1 MTIDPRTLSP
11 RDAYNILVGAVV
23 PRPIAF
29 VTSMN
34 DRNIVNAAP
43 YSFFNA
49 LTGSPPLIMISVG
62 RKKGQMKHTAENI
75 LRQKEFVVNLVT
87 EELVDSMNISSAD
100 FPEGMSEI
108 ERVKLTLVAGTVVRT
123 PRIAA
128 SKVSCECVLHK
139 HFEIGTDPTDLII
152 GEVVQF
158 HVKDE
163 LYSNGA
169 IDQGKFR
176 PIARMGGNFYSRTN
190 DLFELER
197 PLYEQKK

>member
-11 RDAYNILVGAVV
+11 REAYNILVSAVV

-34 DRNIVNAAP
+34 SRNIVNAAP

-62 RKKGQMKHTAENI
+62 RKKGEMKHTAENI

-87 EELVDSMNISSAD
+87 DELVHSMNISSAD
-100 FPEGMSEI
+100 FPEGTSEI
-108 ERVKLTLVAGTVVRT
+108 EQAKLTLVASTVIRT

-128 SKVSCECVLHK
+128 SKVNIECVLHK
-139 HFEIGTDPTDLII
+139 HLEIGTDPTDLII
-152 GEVVQF
+152 GEIVQF

-163 LYSNGA
+163 VFSNGA
-169 IDQGKFR
+169 IDQGKLR
-176 PIARMGGNFYSRTN
+176 PIARMGGNFYSRAS
-190 DLFELER
+190 DVFELER
-197 PLYEQKK
+197 YRHKP

>member
-11 RDAYNILVGAVV
+11 RDAYNILVSAVV

-34 DRNIVNAAP
+34 DRKVVNAAP

-49 LTGSPPLIMISVG
+49 LTGTPPLVMISVG
-62 RKKGQMKHTAENI
+62 RKNGQMKHTAENI
-75 LRQKEFVVNLVT
+75 VHQKEFVVNLVT
-87 EELVDSMNISSAD
+87 DELVHSMNISSAD
-100 FPEGMSEI
+100 FPEGISEI
-108 ERVKLTLVAGTVVRT
+108 EQAKLTLVESTAIRT

-128 SKVSCECVLHK
+128 SKVSLECVLHK
-139 HFEIGTDPTDLII
+139 HIEIGTGPTNLII

-163 LYSNGA
+163 VYSDGT
-169 IDQGKFR
+169 IDQEKFK
-176 PIARMGGNFYSRTN
+176 PIARMGGNYYSRTN

-197 PLYEQKK
+197 PTFEKKK

>member
-49 LTGSPPLIMISVG
+49 LTSSPPLIMISVG
-62 RKKGQMKHTAENI
+62 RKKGQMKHTTENI

-87 EELVDSMNISSAD
+87 DELVHSMNISSAD

-108 ERVKLTLVAGTVVRT
+108 EQAKLTLVASTVIRT
-123 PRIAA
+123 PRIAT
-128 SKVSCECVLHK
+128 SKVNCECVLYK
-139 HFEIGTDPTDLII
+139 HLEIGTDPTDLII

-163 LYSNGA
+163 VYSNGA
-169 IDQGKFR
+169 IDQGKLR

-197 PLYEQKK
+197 PSAVSKK

>member
-11 RDAYNILVGAVV
+11 REAYNLLVSVVV

-75 LRQKEFVVNLVT
+75 LLHKEFVVNLVT
-87 EELVDSMNISSAD
+87 DELVQSMNISSVD
-100 FPEGMSEI
+100 FPEGTSEI
-108 ERVKLTLVAGTVVRT
+108 EQANVTLVPSTIVRT

-128 SKVSCECVLHK
+128 SKVNCECVLHK

-163 LYSNGA
+163 VYSNGE
-169 IDQGKFR
+169 IDQGKLR

-197 PLYEQKK
+197 PTYEGKK